1 MKYKLL
7 VLDLDGTLTNAK
19 KEITPRNREALI
31 RVQQQGVK
39 LILASGRPTFGIAP
53 LADELRMKEFGG
65 FILSYNGGEIIDWS
79 TGEIVYANGIAGR
92 SDTSAIRMRHTQP
105 TPYPD
110 LRPAIYHH

>member
-19 KEITPRNREALI
+19 KEITLRNREALI

-39 LILASGRPTFGIAP
+39 LILASGRPTFGIVP

-79 TGEIVYANGIAGR
+79 TGEIVYANVL
-92 SDTSAIRMRHTQP
+92 
-105 TPYPD
+105 PD
-110 LRPAIYHH
+110 EVIPRLYECA

>member
-19 KEITPRNREALI
+19 KEITLRNRESLI
-31 RVQQQGVK
+31 HAQEQGVK

-79 TGEIVYANGIAGR
+79 TGEIVYANVLPDKVIAQLYECATR
-92 SDTSAIRMRHTQP
+92 NQLPILTYDH
-105 TPYPD
+105 
-110 LRPAIYHH
+110 